1 MTEYRWTLPS
11 GVVVV
16 VAGFTVVDVGT
27 VVFVTGVVVVVV
39 VVGGTVV
46 VVGLGLAG
54 GAVGSGGM
62 PPVEA
67 TPIGTASCGGG
78 ITASC
83 TTVRTPNHETPT
95 AAAVAQSQATVI
107 AGARTRPSNR
117 IHVVPCTT
125 VANVLVVEDEPAVR
139 TAVIRYLT
147 EASHAVRSVGTALEA
162 LREVSQRCPDVV
174 ILDLGLPDLNGA
186 DALKMMRAVCDVPVI
201 IATAQDDESEI
212 VRLLNSGADDYLIK
226 PFSGEHLNARLTAL
240 LRRTQ
245 RGTDQDVL
253 LAGGLRIDL
262 RRREAS
268 LDGRALDLVRREF
281 DLLAFLAARPG
292 EVVSR
297 RELLAQVWQQPYGE
311 DQTID
316 VHLSWLRR
324 KLGERAAAP
333 RYLHTVR
340 GVGVKLDPPSS

>member
-1 MTEYRWTLPS
+1 
-11 GVVVV
+11 
-16 VAGFTVVDVGT
+16 
-27 VVFVTGVVVVVV
+27 
-39 VVGGTVV
+39 
-46 VVGLGLAG
+46 
-54 GAVGSGGM
+54 
-62 PPVEA
+62 
-67 TPIGTASCGGG
+67 
-78 ITASC
+78 
-83 TTVRTPNHETPT
+83 
-95 AAAVAQSQATVI
+95 
-107 AGARTRPSNR
+107 
-117 IHVVPCTT
+117 

-162 LREVSQRCPDVV
+162 LREVAQRRPDVV
-174 ILDLGLPDLNGA
+174 VLDLGLPDLPGA
-186 DALKMMRAVCDVPVI
+186 EALKMMRSICDVPVI
-201 IATAQDDESEI
+201 VATAQDEEATI
-212 VRLLNSGADDYLIK
+212 VALLNSGADDYLIK

-245 RGTDQDVL
+245 RGTDQHLIAV
-253 LAGGLRIDL
+253 GGLRMDL
-262 RRREAS
+262 RRREAT
-268 LDGRALDLVRREF
+268 LDGVALDLVRREF

-340 GVGVKLDPPSS
+340 GVGVKLVQPQQPT

>member
-1 MTEYRWTLPS
+1 
-11 GVVVV
+11 VVVGV
-16 VAGFTVVDVGT
+16 ALLVAGLDAVVDVGLD
-27 VVFVTGVVVVVV
+27 VVVVTGGDVVVVVV
-39 VVGGTVV
+39 VVSTD
-46 VVGLGLAG
+46 
-54 GAVGSGGM
+54 AVGSGGT
-62 PPVEA
+62 PLDA

-78 ITASC
+78 STAFV
-83 TTVRTPNHETPT
+83 TTVRTPNQDTPT
-95 AAAVAQSQATVI
+95 ATAVAQSQATVI
-107 AGARTRPSNR
+107 AGARTPPSCR
-117 IHVVPCTT
+117 TDVVPCTT

-162 LREVSQRCPDVV
+162 LREVAQRCPDVV

-201 IATAQDDESEI
+201 IATAQDDETEI

-253 LAGGLRIDL
+253 LVAGLRIDL

-268 LDGRALDLVRREF
+268 LDGKPLDLVRREF

-340 GVGVKLDPPSS
+340 GVGVKLDPPPIPA

>member
-1 MTEYRWTLPS
+1 
-11 GVVVV
+11 
-16 VAGFTVVDVGT
+16 
-27 VVFVTGVVVVVV
+27 
-39 VVGGTVV
+39 
-46 VVGLGLAG
+46 
-54 GAVGSGGM
+54 
-62 PPVEA
+62 
-67 TPIGTASCGGG
+67 
-78 ITASC
+78 
-83 TTVRTPNHETPT
+83 
-95 AAAVAQSQATVI
+95 
-107 AGARTRPSNR
+107 
-117 IHVVPCTT
+117 
-125 VANVLVVEDEPAVR
+125 
-139 TAVIRYLT
+139 
-147 EASHAVRSVGTALEA
+147 
-162 LREVSQRCPDVV
+162 V

-268 LDGRALDLVRREF
+268 LDGRTLDLVRREF